1 MAQAQKTEDS
11 APAPRHIGFI
21 VDGNRRWAKKHGLP
35 PYEGHLAGYNALS
48 DVVLETLSQDGV
60 EFVSIYIFS
69 TENWKRPQKEVAKI
83 MQLAKRIFRNEL
95 KGFIEKGIRIKVL
108 GVEAG
113 LSDDL
118 IRAAREAED
127 ATKDLTNGT
136 LCVCFNYGGQR
147 EIADAAKKCVEDGL
161 SADDINEAA
170 LSERMYAPDVPPVDL
185 VVRTSGEHRLSNF
198 MLWRVAYSE
207 FIFIEKLWP
216 DMRKDDVAVIINEYK
231 SRSRRYGG

>member
-1 MAQAQKTEDS
+1 MDTADA
-11 APAPRHIGFI
+11 APAPRHIGYI

-35 PYEGHLAGYNALS
+35 PYEGHLAGYNSLN
-48 DVVLETLSQDGV
+48 DVVLETLDQDGV

-83 MQLAKRIFRNEL
+83 MQLALRIFKKEL
-95 KGFIEKGIRIKVL
+95 KRFIEKGIRVRVL
-108 GVEAG
+108 GVDEG
-113 LSDDL
+113 LSDEL
-118 IRAAREAED
+118 IKAAHEAEE

-136 LCVCFNYGGQR
+136 LCICFNYGGQR
-147 EIADAAKKCVEDGL
+147 EIVDAAKRCVEDGL
-161 SADDINEAA
+161 SPDEITEEA
-170 LSERMYAPDVPPVDL
+170 LNERMYAPGVPPVDL

-207 FIFIEKLWP
+207 FIFLQKLWP
-216 DMRKDDVAVIINEYK
+216 DMRKEDVTAIINEYK